1 MCGAHGHS
9 LAAHLVCEHNLLGTG
24 GGRYN
29 TNKLVRTRRVGE
41 EPSNRVIRK
50 QTDSDT
56 DINNPQMCV
65 A

>member
-9 LAAHLVCEHNLLGTG
+9 LAAQLVCEHNLLGTG

-29 TNKLVRTRRVGE
+29 TNMLVRTGRVGE
-41 EPSNRVIRK
+41 EPSSRVIRK
-50 QTDSDT
+50 QTDPDT